1 MTDQQQNGAATP
13 QLSAGR
19 ELDALVAEKVMGCT
33 LRWDTWRGTGERYPH
48 CACTDGAGPHSCGDE
63 VWHEELAYYST
74 EIAAAWT
81 VAEHMRSNLRSV
93 QVCAALGGWWAH
105 ISHAS
110 EFADTAPHAI
120 CLAALAAVASLATPE
135 TNPEIAS
142 RPSEPHE

>member
-81 VAEHMRSNLRSV
+81 VVEAPVAKGFKVNVMNRASGWACHVVANPGQQTERVVYEH
-93 QVCAALGGWWAH
+93 H
-105 ISHAS
+105 
-110 EFADTAPHAI
+110 DTAPLAI
-120 CLAALAAVASLATPE
+120 CLAALEVTP
-135 TNPEIAS
+135 
-142 RPSEPHE
+142 